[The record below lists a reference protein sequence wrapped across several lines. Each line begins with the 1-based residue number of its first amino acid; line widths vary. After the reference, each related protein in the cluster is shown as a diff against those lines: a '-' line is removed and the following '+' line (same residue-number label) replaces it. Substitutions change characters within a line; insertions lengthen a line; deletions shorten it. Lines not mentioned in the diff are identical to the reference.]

1 MDSYSNDELR
11 GLPNSIIFKDIYD
24 KILEIAKEGKLNY
37 ELTINI
43 KSKDLI
49 INKIKKY
56 FPEIQIKEHS
66 KTNKQYFGIRGS
78 DSKSDDVIIFLSWD
92 KLNKNNYL

>member
-24 KILEIAKEGKLNY
+24 KILEIAKEGNLNY
-37 ELTINI
+37 ALTVNI

-66 KTNKQYFGIRGS
+66 KTNKQYLGFRGS
-78 DSKSDDVIIFLSWD
+78 DSKSDDILICLSWD
-92 KLNKNNYL
+92 KLKNNDYL